1 MHIKIEDQET
11 GKESV
16 LCIDRTAKTAQ
27 ILKLVPG
34 HENLLIQ
41 VAQSVGATQ
50 LVIITQGRPGEG
62 FFLAGSEQI
71 WVKEL

>member
-50 LVIITQGRPGEG
+50 LVIIGDMCPEG
-62 FFLAGSEQI
+62 FFHASDAHI
-71 WVKEL
+71 YVKDL